1 MAYNLEIVEYSL
13 ERRAAIPA
21 LGKDEMEGRS

>member
-13 ERRAAIPA
+13 ERHVAIPA
-21 LGKDEMEGRS
+21 LGKDEMDGRA